1 MIDTLKPL
9 IKQFMPFAQKRM
21 GFNRPPRLFLR
32 QDEDNAR
39 NPLGKTAF
47 YDPNQ
52 MSVTLYISG
61 RHPKDIM
68 RSLAHELVHHT
79 QNCNG
84 MFDDVGEMGEGYAQN
99 DVHLREMEREAYEQG
114 NLCFRDWEDGIRG
127 TIYFEHLQKG
137 AKNKMSTK
145 KWKNNELKG
154 LLTEQWGFQMDL
166 SKLNEAA
173 KPDFPDIDGDGDTE
187 EPISQAADDKK
198 KMDENDEVFA
208 PNHYCVHHGGVSRNG
223 SIEMAEAVNHNYN
236 EELGK
241 VTHYDMKFSDGTIME
256 NVAFEDI
263 QVTNASLAEGHH
275 HAAKRDDKKREEE
288 EDMNEGHGG
297 GCPEPE
303 MGGDA
308 AIISNIRD
316 LLAQLEGSMGA
327 APMDMGMEPAMME
340 EEEAEEPVTEG
351 EHEEEEI
358 EENALPMSEAVL
370 RERIRTLLK
379 NVKFKK

>member
-9 IKQFMPFAQKRM
+9 IKQFMPFAQERM
-21 GFNRPPRLFLR
+21 GFKKPPRLFLR

-47 YDPNQ
+47 YDPDQ

-68 RSLAHELVHHT
+68 RSLSHELVHHT
-79 QNCNG
+79 QNDNG
-84 MFDDVGEMGEGYAQN
+84 MFNNVGEMGEGYAQN
-99 DVHLREMEREAYEQG
+99 DEHLREMERQAYEQG

-154 LLTEQWGFQMDL
+154 LLTEQWGFNMDL

-173 KPDFPDIDGDGDTE
+173 KPDFPDIDGDGDTK
-187 EPISQAADDKK
+187 EPISQAADDKEQ
-198 KMDENDEVFA
+198 MDENDDIFA

-223 SIEMAEAVNHNYN
+223 SIEMAEAVKHNYN

-263 QVTNASLAEGHH
+263 QVTNASLAEAHQ

-297 GCPEPE
+297 GCPGPE
-303 MGGDA
+303 MSGDA
-308 AIISNIRD
+308 AIISHIRD
-316 LLAQLEGSMGA
+316 LLGQLEGSMDG

-340 EEEAEEPVTEG
+340 EEE
-351 EHEEEEI
+351 EI
-358 EENALPMSEAVL
+358 EENTLPMNETVL